1 MTPSG
6 FRILPDPAAIARAIW
21 RNRVRATRP
30 PDLPVKSW
38 ASRPTLRTLIFWP
51 HLIAGVSA
59 GVVILLMSVTGV
71 LLTYERQMIAWADSH
86 FRSVPPSPE
95 AARLSV
101 ETLLGRLAH
110 ERPDL
115 VPTAIT
121 IGSAPDAPVVLSV
134 PQRTVY
140 ADAYSGAWLGEGSQ
154 GVRRFMTELRA
165 WHRWLAVDGE
175 RRPVARAITGWSNF
189 VFLFIVVSGFYLW
202 FPRKWTWQHVKPVVL
217 FKSQAK
223 GKARDFNWHNVIGAW
238 SAVVLFVVVLSAM
251 PISFPWA
258 NALVYRSVGEQ
269 PPAPAAGPGGAGPG
283 AAAGQRGG
291 RPPGEMRAASR
302 RDVNPPSTF
311 AGFDALLVRAERQV
325 PGWRTINLRMP
336 APNSPAAPVVLA
348 IDRGNGGQP
357 HLRSTLSLDR
367 ATGSVVSY
375 EAFAD
380 QSLGRRLRSM
390 SRFAHT
396 GEVLGIVGQTVAGIA
411 SGGGAVLVW
420 TGLSLAFRRL
430 RAWLTRRVARRVPH
444 THLPTPDSVRP
455 RSAALIHE
463 RTQ

>member
-1 MTPSG
+1 VRPIPS
-6 FRILPDPAAIARAIW
+6 RHLPLKP
-21 RNRVRATRP
+21 
-30 PDLPVKSW
+30 W

-95 AARLSV
+95 AARLSL
-101 ETLLGRLAH
+101 ETLLGRFTQ

-121 IGSAPDAPVVLSV
+121 IASAADAPVILTV

-140 ADAYSGAWLGEGSQ
+140 VDAYTGALLGEGSQ
-154 GVRRFMTELRA
+154 GVRRFMTGLRA
-165 WHRWLAVDGE
+165 WHRWLAVDGD

-217 FKSQAK
+217 FKSRVR
-223 GKARDFNWHNVIGAW
+223 GRARDFNWHNVIGAW
-238 SAVVLFVVVLSAM
+238 LAVVLFLVVLSAM

-258 NALVYRSVGEQ
+258 NALVYRIVGEQ
-269 PPAPAAGPGGAGPG
+269 PPAPAGGPGGAAPST
-283 AAAGQRGG
+283 AAARRGG
-291 RPPGEMRAASR
+291 PPSEETRPASR
-302 RDVNPPSTF
+302 PHGNAPSPLE
-311 AGFDALLVRAERQV
+311 GLNVLWIRAERQV
-325 PGWRTINLRMP
+325 PGWRTINLRIP
-336 APNSPAAPVVLA
+336 TPNSPAAPVVFA
-348 IDRGNGGQP
+348 IDQGNGGQP

-367 ATGSVVSY
+367 TTGNVVSY
-375 EAFAD
+375 EAFSG
-380 QSLGRRLRSM
+380 QSLGRRLRSI

-411 SGGGAVLVW
+411 SAGGAVLVW

-430 RAWLTRRVARRVPH
+430 RAWLTRRVARPVPYRQ
-444 THLPTPDSVRP
+444 PPASDAVGSRA
-455 RSAALIHE
+455 AALIHE